1 MFNFKTLPE
10 AVVYFSNEEK
20 CRDLFEKMRWPDGN
34 IICPLCLTEQ
44 AYRMG
49 NMTHYKCRNKACG
62 SRFSITKGTLLEATK
77 LPLGKWFTAI
87 WLVSA
92 HKKGI
97 SSHQLGRDFG
107 IGQKAA
113 WFVLCR
119 IREIL
124 RAKSFEKLDNIV
136 EVDET
141 YVGGKFENMHRGRR
155 KKWQDA
161 GRDNKVPVMGMIE
174 RDGKARLKVIGKETF
189 KDMVRQNVNPDAQ
202 LVTDNHKGYVGL
214 NYEFA
219 GHNSVNHSEQ
229 QYKDGIFHT
238 NTIEGAFS
246 HFKRMIFGIYHQV
259 SPKHLHRYCDEFTAR
274 WNSRKI
280 KDKERFIQSLKQ
292 TQGRLKWKD
301 LIAK

>member
-1 MFNFKTLPE
+1 MFDFKTLPE
-10 AVVYFSNEEK
+10 AVLYFSSEEK
-20 CRDLFEKMRWPDGN
+20 CRDLFEKMRWPDDN

-49 NMTHYKCRNKACG
+49 NMTHYKCRNKSCG

-97 SSHQLGRDFG
+97 SSHQLGRDLG

-136 EVDET
+136 EIDET

-155 KKWQDA
+155 KKWQDT

-246 HFKRMIFGIYHQV
+246 HFKRMVFGVYHQV

-274 WNSRKI
+274 WNTRKI
-280 KDKERFIQSLKQ
+280 KDSERFIQSLKQ

>member
-20 CRDLFEKMRWPDGN
+20 CRDLFEKMRWADGN

-49 NMTHYKCRNKACG
+49 NMTHYKCRNKSCG

-77 LPLGKWFTAI
+77 LPLGKWFTGI
-87 WLVSA
+87 WLVTA

-97 SSHQLGRDFG
+97 SSHQLGRDLG

-124 RAKSFEKLDNIV
+124 RTKSFEKLDNIV
-136 EVDET
+136 EIDET

-161 GRDNKVPVMGMIE
+161 GKDNKVPVMGMIE

-189 KDMVRQNVNPDAQ
+189 KDMVRANVSEDAQ
-202 LVTDNHKGYVGL
+202 LVTDNHKGYIGL

-219 GHNSVNHSEQ
+219 GHNSVNHSIQE
-229 QYKDGIFHT
+229 YKNGIFHT
-238 NTIEGAFS
+238 NSIEGAFS

-274 WNSRKI
+274 WNTRKI
-280 KDKERFIQSLKQ
+280 KDVERFHNALK
-292 TQGRLKWKD
+292 TTEGRLKWKD

>member
-10 AVVYFSNEEK
+10 AVIAFSSEEK
-20 CRDLFEKMRWPDGN
+20 CRGLFEKMRWPDGN
-34 IICPLCLTEQ
+34 IICPNCLTER
-44 AYRMG
+44 AYRLS
-49 NMTHYKCRNKACG
+49 NMTHYKCRNKACA
-62 SRFSITKGTLLEATK
+62 SRFSITKGTMLEGTK

-87 WLVSA
+87 YLVTA

-97 SSHQLGRDFG
+97 SSHQLARDLG

-124 RAKSFEKLDNIV
+124 RAKSFDMLDNIV
-136 EVDET
+136 EIDET

-202 LVTDNHKGYVGL
+202 LVTDSHSGYAGL

-219 GHNSVNHSEQ
+219 GHNSVNHSIQE
-229 QYKDGIFHT
+229 YKNGIYHT
-238 NTIEGAFS
+238 NSIEGAFS
-246 HFKRMIFGIYHQV
+246 HFKRMVFGIYHQV
-259 SPKHLHRYCDEFTAR
+259 SPKHLHRYCDEFTGR
-274 WNSRKI
+274 WNTRKI
-280 KDKERFIQSLKQ
+280 KDGERFTHYLTQ
-292 TQGRLKWKD
+292 TEGRLKWKD

>member
-1 MFNFKTLPE
+1 MFDFKTLPE
-10 AVVYFSNEEK
+10 AVLYFSSEEK

-34 IICPLCLTEQ
+34 IICPLCLTER

-49 NMTHYKCRNKACG
+49 NMTHYKCRNKSCG
-62 SRFSITKGTLLEATK
+62 CRFSITKGTLLEATK

-97 SSHQLGRDFG
+97 SSHQLGRDLG

-136 EVDET
+136 EIDET

-155 KKWQDA
+155 RKYQDLN
-161 GRDNKVPVMGMIE
+161 RDNKVPVMGMIE

-189 KDMVRQNVNPDAQ
+189 KDMVRNNVNPDAQ
-202 LVTDNHKGYVGL
+202 LVTDSHSGYTGL

-219 GHNSVNHSEQ
+219 GHNSVNHSIQ

-238 NTIEGAFS
+238 NSIEGTFS

-280 KDKERFIQSLKQ
+280 KDHERFIQSLQQ